1 MPILNLTHKNGVECD
16 VSLDMSQ
23 QATSLVVHSLL
34 QRCGPALAKLSAFL
48 KIYLNQLGL
57 DAPFTGGLGSFKLY
71 VLLAE
76 HIARQPQDTE
86 LGPLLMGFLKF
97 YGDSRNLDYSTVI
110 EVDGA
115 EDLHFRHVSKLA
127 DICDAF
133 ATAHTVLLK
142 LQLQRKFL
150 KRETSTEVVANGEM
164 GNLPSSSLLA
174 GLLNTELLSVQRMQR
189 RARCHRY
196 PHRSTTDYS
205 WGDEGA
211 VTNDVGEDGA
221 GVISNDNCVFV
232 DYYNDATASEGD
244 GVSSD
249 GEEEDDRGDGLYCE
263 FSISVPI

>member
-23 QATSLVVHSLL
+23 QATSLVVRSLL
-34 QRCGPALAKLSAFL
+34 QRSGPALAKLSGPALAKLSAFL

-86 LGPLLMGFLKF
+86 LGPLLMGFLKY
-97 YGDSRNLDYSTVI
+97 YGDDRNLDYSTVI

-127 DICDAF
+127 DICEAF

-142 LQLQRKFL
+142 LQLQRKLL
-150 KRETSTEVVANGEM
+150 KRETSFEAGANGEM

-174 GLLNTELLSVQRMQR
+174 ALLNTEVLSVQRMLR
-189 RARCHRY
+189 RVRCHRY
-196 PHRSTTDYS
+196 PHRETSEYS
-205 WGDEGA
+205 WGDERP
-211 VTNDVGEDGA
+211 VKNDVYEDGA
-221 GVISNDNCVFV
+221 GADLHDNCVFV
-232 DYYNDATASEGD
+232 NDDNDETANEGD

-249 GEEEDDRGDGLYCE
+249 GEEEDD
-263 FSISVPI
+263 